1 MQSCLGFYVDKNMIK
16 YAKVTLEEKSGQF
29 IPEECGVKFYDN
41 IVDSVNEIIG
51 GMNMDYST
59 RTALSMANEG
69 YHSIDVFS
77 GLKPKDR
84 NALIES
90 EFASFCEEKGLASS
104 AMEYRYKLVENT
116 GNLDNFVALC
126 AYTSK
131 SELAN
136 INNSFA
142 GLKISCIA
150 PIGFSINNLFRN
162 KGIDEEAVIVNIDN
176 KTTITVMLRNDIQE
190 VIDIPLGMEDVLDKL
205 AEKYNSYAKA
215 YEACKKVSVY
225 IEDVS
230 TLDEESR
237 DILDVV
243 LPVFYDIRQRVDE
256 AITPYKRLIKAVY
269 ISGSAVIVNNT
280 DLYFQESFPSLRC
293 EIAKPFFISQRDR
306 NRQNELIECNSA
318 IAIALNGLGLLE
330 PAADFHSAAKKAM
343 KGDSPIKEAM
353 DKLNLKGKIDNVKS
367 KMKEGSE
374 GIRSKLFSQRRVR
387 QASGNTNVFE
397 RFFSA
402 IKEKIKALKKGKG
415 KGKVS
420 YGSGETYGGSGGG
433 YGSDSDSGEGTKTL
447 NGWLIGLL
455 IGCILIFASYFIAAV
470 FVSNILRAKI
480 AEANHAIGAI
490 ESEITKADGDAEYV
504 RARTSEYADKIDKLQ
519 RVMERIATE
528 KMKSTFDI
536 PNFMSQVM
544 FIIPQ
549 GVVITDVDVSE
560 MGDVK
565 MTAVSNRY
573 AQLGYFV
580 SRLKIEKV
588 LDKVDMQV
596 QSMDSNIIIKIGGKL
611 P

>member
-16 YAKVTLEEKSGQF
+16 YAKITLEEKSGQF
-29 IPEECGVKFYDN
+29 MTEECGVKFYDN
-41 IVDSVNEIIG
+41 IMDSINDIIG
-51 GMNMDYST
+51 GINMDST
-59 RTALSMANEG
+59 KTALSMANEG

-77 GLKPKDR
+77 GLKQKDR

-90 EFASFCEEKGLASS
+90 EFATFCEEKGLAAP

-116 GNLDNFVALC
+116 GNLDNFVAIC

-136 INNSFA
+136 ITNSFE
-142 GLKISCIA
+142 GLKISSIA
-150 PIGFSINNLFRN
+150 PIGFSVNNLFRN
-162 KGIDEEAVIVNIDN
+162 KGIDEEAAIVTIEN
-176 KTTITVMLRNDIQE
+176 KTTVTILLRNDIQE
-190 VIDIPLGMEDVLDKL
+190 VVEIPLGMEDVLDKL

-225 IEDVS
+225 IEDVA

-243 LPVFYDIRQRVDE
+243 LPIFYDIRQRVDE
-256 AITPYKRLIKAVY
+256 VITPYKRLIKAVY
-269 ISGSAVIVNNT
+269 LSGSAVIVNNT

-293 EIAKPFFISQRDR
+293 EIVKPFFLSQQDR
-306 NRQNELIECNSA
+306 NRQNEIIEANSA

-330 PAADFHSAAKKAM
+330 PSVNFSTAAKKAM
-343 KGDSPIKEAM
+343 KGDSPIKE
-353 DKLNLKGKIDNVKS
+353 KLDSLNIKGKIDNIKSKFKDASDGIKS
-367 KMKEGSE
+367 KM
-374 GIRSKLFSQRRVR
+374 FSQRRVR

-397 RFFSA
+397 RFFS
-402 IKEKIKALKKGKG
+402 KIKDLFKFNKKGK
-415 KGKVS
+415 KNVS
-420 YGSGETYGGSGGG
+420 YGGSYGASG
-433 YGSDSDSGEGTKTL
+433 YGADNSDDDSASKPL
-447 NGWLIGLL
+447 NGWVIGLL
-455 IGCILIFASYFIAAV
+455 IGSLMIFVAYYAAAV
-470 FVSNILRAKI
+470 FVSNSLRSKITQANSSIAKI
-480 AEANHAIGAI
+480 EQ
-490 ESEITKADGDAEYV
+490 EITKANGDAEYV

-519 RVMERIATE
+519 RVMDRIATE
-528 KMKSTFDI
+528 KLKSTFDI

-544 FIIPQ
+544 FIVPQ
-549 GVVITDVDVSE
+549 GVVITDVNISE
-560 MGDVK
+560 MGDVT

-580 SRLKIEKV
+580 SRLKIENV